1 MVLALLRDN
10 DYHSIMLDE
19 IIQEKGLEVHSIQTN
34 DPRDVQ
40 QYRYPRLQSKILVV
54 VDTENHEVS
63 LALRGA
69 NKVSYDIIQKVPKYM
84 IAHPETEKLPI
95 LKTYDEQI
103 AFFEERI
110 VNHHIKFEKK
120 DVKQVM
126 LKNLVRTPTAYRQLL
141 TLKESLQDTEKVT
154 MDNVEDIFG
163 EVDFYNLTDVL
174 VDAILG
180 NYRRR
185 TIQRMQYFTDYK
197 EFSPRWLG
205 GKLVE
210 TAVTLDYF
218 YQLVNKGVL
227 ITPKRLDDIRDRIR
241 LAGLSVPIEFPSIRE
256 QYTYLNTVKEIP
268 YKEVKPKI
276 EKVVRGQRIE
286 DEVGLYGI
294 LTDLRRKDDE

>member
-1 MVLALLRDN
+1 
-10 DYHSIMLDE
+10 MLDE